1 MSSSV
6 APPFAHGERGGLHC
20 AYCDHDRHV
29 EAYCFT
35 KKALARRSSQGS
47 GGAGIVGSQGSSA
60 TTTEAQLLMLLR
72 RLMASTYMS
81 HCSLVL

>member
-1 MSSSV
+1 MLTVIMTDMWKPIVSL
-6 APPFAHGERGGLHC
+6 RRLW
-20 AYCDHDRHV
+20 
-29 EAYCFT
+29 
-35 KKALARRSSQGS
+35 ARRSSQGS